1 MKMMTMKML
10 RIILKIETM
19 SSKTILFC
27 IFLTVSLPNVK
38 QNINMICI

>member
-1 MKMMTMKML
+1 MMMTMKIL
-10 RIILKIETM
+10 TIILKIETM

-38 QNINMICI
+38 HNINMICI